1 MRYSQV
7 CIEAFAHCLPE
18 EVVSTESLEKRCEPL
33 YKRLN
38 LPEGRLEALT
48 GIRERRIWT
57 PGKTPGQQSVLSVKK
72 LMKQTGFDPNKIGAL
87 LHGSVCRD
95 YLEPATACGV
105 HRALN
110 FPPTSFVYDISNA
123 CLGIVSGMIQI
134 ADMIEL
140 GHIEAGIVVGTESSR
155 SLMETTIQHLNTD
168 LSLTRKSVKSAFA
181 SLTIGS
187 GSAAVL
193 LVHKSISRT
202 GNRLIGGAVHA
213 ETQFCDLCR
222 SETDQSGGDAMN
234 PLMETDSE
242 ALMKEGVTAAAKCFE
257 RFLTATG
264 WTRGDIDKTF
274 CHQVG
279 RAHQK
284 RLFESLGLP
293 MELNYSTLEYL
304 GNTGSAAL
312 PTAAAI
318 GIESGFVPDG
328 SRVAL
333 LGIGSG
339 INVVMLGVDWQ
350 RTVCAGSGE

>member
-1 MRYSQV
+1 MRYSNV
-7 CIEAFAHCLPE
+7 CVEAFAYCLPE
-18 EVVSTESLEKRCEPL
+18 EIISTESLEKRCEPL
-33 YKRLN
+33 YERLK
-38 LPEGRLEALT
+38 LPAGRLEALT
-48 GIRERRIWT
+48 GIKERRVWT
-57 PGKTPGQQSVLSVKK
+57 PGKTPGQQSVLTVQK
-72 LMKQTGFDPNKIGAL
+72 LMQQTGFEPGKIGAL
-87 LHGSVCRD
+87 IHGSVCRD
-95 YLEPATACGV
+95 YLEPATACSV

-110 FPPTSFVYDISNA
+110 FPPAGFVYDISNA

-155 SLMETTIQHLNTD
+155 SLMETTIKHLNSD
-168 LSLTRKSVKSAFA
+168 LSLTRKSVKPAFA

-193 LVHKSISRT
+193 LTHKNLSRT
-202 GNRLIGGAVHA
+202 GNRLLGGAVHA

-222 SETDQSGGDAMN
+222 SETDQSGGDAMS

-242 ALMKEGVTAAAKCFE
+242 ALMKEGVAAAARCFE
-257 RFLTATG
+257 RFLAAIG

-284 RLFESLGLP
+284 LLFETLRLP
-293 MELNYSTLEYL
+293 MELNFSTLEHL

-318 GIESGFVPDG
+318 GIEEGFVPNG
-328 SRVAL
+328 CRVAL

-339 INVVMLGVDWQ
+339 INVVMLGIEW
-350 RTVCAGSGE
+350 R

>member
-1 MRYSQV
+1 
-7 CIEAFAHCLPE
+7 LPDE
-18 EVVSTESLEKRCEPL
+18 IVSTEMLEKRCEPL
-33 YKRLN
+33 YHRLN

-48 GIRERRIWT
+48 GIRERRIWET
-57 PGKTPGQQSVLSVKK
+57 GKTPGQQSILTVQK
-72 LMKQTGFDPNKIGAL
+72 LLEQTNFSPNKIGAL
-87 LHGSVCRD
+87 IHGSVCRD
-95 YLEPATACGV
+95 YLEPATACSV
-105 HRALN
+105 HRALK
-110 FPPTSFVYDISNA
+110 FPSSGFVYDISNA

-168 LSLTRKSVKSAFA
+168 LSLTRKSVKPAFA

-193 LVHKSISRT
+193 LTHRNISRT
-202 GNRLIGGAVHA
+202 GNRLLGGAVHA
-213 ETQFCDLCR
+213 ETQFCDLCK
-222 SETDQSGGDAMN
+222 SDTDQSGGDAMN
-234 PLMETDSE
+234 PLMQTDSE
-242 ALMKEGVTAAAKCFE
+242 ALMKEGVAAAAQCFE
-257 RFLTATG
+257 RFLSEIN
-264 WTRGDIDKTF
+264 WTREDIDRTF

-284 RLFESLGLP
+284 LLFETLNLP
-293 MELNYSTLEYL
+293 PELNFSTLEYL

-318 GIESGFVPDG
+318 GIATGSVPDG
-328 SRVAL
+328 SQLAL

-339 INVVMLGVDWQ
+339 INVVMLGVEWQ
-350 RTVCAGSGE
+350 RTLSKPRVSLRYPSDS

>member
-1 MRYSQV
+1 MRYSNV
-7 CIEAFAHCLPE
+7 CIEAFAYCLPE
-18 EVVSTESLEKRCEPL
+18 EIISTESLERRCAPL
-33 YKRLN
+33 YRRLK

-48 GIRERRIWT
+48 GIKERRIWT
-57 PGKTPGQQSVLSVKK
+57 PGKTPSQQSILTVQK
-72 LMKQTGFDPNKIGAL
+72 LMEQTGFEPGKVGAL
-87 LHGSVCRD
+87 IHGSVCRD
-95 YLEPATACGV
+95 YLEPATACSV
-105 HRALN
+105 HRALG
-110 FPPTSFVYDISNA
+110 FPPAGFVYDISNA
-123 CLGIVSGMIQI
+123 CLGIVSGIIQI

-193 LVHKSISRT
+193 LAHQSVSRT
-202 GNRLIGGAVHA
+202 GNHLLGGAVHA

-222 SETDQSGGDAMN
+222 SVTDQSGGDTMS

-242 ALMKEGVTAAAKCFE
+242 ALMKEGIAAAARCFE
-257 RFLTATG
+257 RFLSETG
-264 WTRGDIDKTF
+264 WSRQDIDKTF

-279 RAHQK
+279 RIHQK
-284 RLFESLGLP
+284 LLFESLNLP
-293 MELNYSTLEYL
+293 EEINYSTLEHL
-304 GNTGSAAL
+304 GNTGSVAL
-312 PTAAAI
+312 PTAAAM
-318 GIESGFVPDG
+318 GIESGFVPNG

-339 INVVMLGVDWQ
+339 INVVMLGIEW
-350 RTVCAGSGE
+350 R